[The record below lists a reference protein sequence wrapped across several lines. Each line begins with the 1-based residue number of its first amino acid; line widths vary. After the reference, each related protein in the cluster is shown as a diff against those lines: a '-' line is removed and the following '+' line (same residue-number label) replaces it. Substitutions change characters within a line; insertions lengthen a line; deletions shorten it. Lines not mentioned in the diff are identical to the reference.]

1 MSSLVDMWTSQVAKL
16 REKGRTML
24 SGGSGS
30 GGSDPGSEPG
40 TPREAPLGMAGLNQ
54 AMRAEP
60 KAPPY
65 SETAVSM
72 LVECFSP

>member
-24 SGGSGS
+24 SGG
-30 GGSDPGSEPG
+30 GGTEPGSEPG
-40 TPREAPLGMAGLNQ
+40 TPREAPLGMAELNQ